1 MKRAL
6 LLLFSLLITGAV
18 LSAATVYMAANYGKA
33 KQGDIYGLIIVAEEL
48 SGKPQTYFSLN
59 NPDSYVS
66 QAISNPGEVV
76 LVGKWGNSKIKDIA
90 DNYGTGTSVNIE
102 YNSHYYHVAL
112 GSADPSPAIDIG
124 LIPWLI
130 LGWILWCASIV
141 AAVVVLFYRKRSN
154 KTKA

>member
-76 LVGKWGNSKIKDIA
+76 LVGNWGNSQIKDIA

-102 YNSHYYHVAL
+102 FNSHYYHVAL
-112 GSADPSPAIDIG
+112 GSADPPPAIDIG

-130 LGWILWCASIV
+130 LGWVLWGASVIATVIV
-141 AAVVVLFYRKRSN
+141 LLYRRRSN
-154 KTKA
+154 KAKA